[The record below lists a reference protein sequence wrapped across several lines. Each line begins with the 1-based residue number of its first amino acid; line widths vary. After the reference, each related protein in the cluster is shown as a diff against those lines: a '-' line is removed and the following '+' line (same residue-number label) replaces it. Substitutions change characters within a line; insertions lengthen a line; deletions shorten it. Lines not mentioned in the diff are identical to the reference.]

1 MDIDIKYRLR
11 KLIEKTGLKN
21 KWHYKEVITGV
32 RKSKKEQEKGD
43 MFAYMRGK
51 LRGKELEGWIRIAL
65 DNRTKAMSI
74 ARKYGYKGLINKD
87 YKY

>member
-1 MDIDIKYRLR
+1 MIDVMKIR
-11 KLIEKTGLKN
+11 KLLERTGLKS
-21 KWHYKEVITGV
+21 KWIYKEVVEGV

-43 MFAYMRGK
+43 VWAYMRGK
-51 LRGKELEGWIRIAL
+51 LRGKELDGWIKVAL
-65 DNRTKAMSI
+65 NDRKEAMTI